1 MLINEV
7 CKECNLTK
15 KAIEYYGEQGLINPT
30 VKENGYRYFSDTD
43 VSKLKRIS
51 ILRGLGL
58 SVSDIRA
65 VLENDGLSTMYAV
78 LNKRE
83 LEIADLQAKLALIK
97 QLADG
102 QDWNVI
108 RKQMDALQ
116 KKQSILNR
124 ILDKF
129 PGYYGKFV
137 CSHFSPYLGE
147 PITTEEQQDAFD
159 TIICFLDNVDITV
172 PEELYE
178 CLDEMERNTDAD
190 IAKNASAALAR
201 AVKDPEKYI
210 SDNKEMLEQ
219 YQAIMTSDEY
229 KATPVYRLQE
239 LLIQFQRE
247 NGYNDIF
254 IPAMKRLSPSY
265 REYYENL
272 MAANEIFIKHY
283 PSET

>member
-65 VLENDGLSTMYAV
+65 VLENDGLSTMYDV

-83 LEIADLQAKLALIK
+83 LEIADLQAKQALIK

-108 RKQMDALQ
+108 RKQMDVLQ

-129 PGYYGKFV
+129 PGYYGKLV
-137 CSHFSPYLGE
+137 CSHFTPYLGE

-159 TIICFLDNVDITV
+159 TIIRFLDNVDITV

-178 CLDEMERNTDAD
+178 CLDEMGRNAD
-190 IAKNASAALAR
+190 TAIAQNVSAALAR

-219 YQAIMTSDEY
+219 YQAIMASDEY
-229 KATPVYRLQE
+229 KATPMYRLQE
-239 LLIQFQRE
+239 LLKQLQRE

-254 IPAMKRLSPSY
+254 IPAMQQLSPSY
-265 REYYENL
+265 RKYYESL
-272 MAANEIFIKHY
+272 QAANEIFIKHY